1 MTVSLPRRLLTLLP
15 LLGVPGVSRA
25 AGEDVVIVGSERGG
39 AYQEAA
45 DALMAELE
53 RGGVAQRAMRY
64 FTLAELEALQTTPKL
79 YVALGTEASAA
90 LARREVRIPLLCT
103 LLPRVSFERIARDSG
118 RRPSGHFSALYLS
131 QPPERTLDLIRL
143 ALPQARRVGVL
154 WSEESRSQ
162 LPALEEAAR
171 ARGLRVLAAPVR
183 PEEPV
188 FTALKKVLEDV
199 DVLLAMPDP
208 NIYNSG
214 SIQNIL
220 LASYRA
226 HVPLVAFSAAYVRA
240 GALIA
245 VHSSPAQ
252 LGVQAAQLTRALL
265 QGRGGWPP
273 PQGPQEFSVSLN
285 EPVARSLGLS
295 LDAVAL
301 TERLRRLERLP

>member
-1 MTVSLPRRLLTLLP
+1 MTVSLQRRLLTLLP
-15 LLGVPGVSRA
+15 LLGVPGMSRA
-25 AGEDVVIVGSERGG
+25 AGEDAVIVGSERGG

-45 DALMAELE
+45 EALMAELE
-53 RGGVAQRAMRY
+53 RGGLSGRAVRY

-79 YVALGTEASAA
+79 YVALGAEASAA
-90 LARREVRIPLLCT
+90 LARRETHIPLLCA
-103 LLPRVSFERIARDSG
+103 LLPQVRFERIARDSA
-118 RRPSGHFSALYLS
+118 RRPSSHFSALYLS
-131 QPPERTLDLIRL
+131 QPVARQLDLIRL

-154 WSEESRSQ
+154 WSEESRSL

-171 ARGLRVLAAPVR
+171 ARGLRVRAEQVR

-188 FTALKKVLEDV
+188 FTVLKKVLEEV
-199 DVLLAMPDP
+199 DVLLALPDP

-220 LASYRA
+220 LTSYRA
-226 HVPLVAFSAAYVRA
+226 HVPMVAFSAAYVRA

-252 LGVQAAQLTRALL
+252 IGQQAAQLVREVL

-273 PQGPQEFSVSLN
+273 PQGPHEFSVSVN
-285 EPVARSLGLS
+285 EPVARSWGLN
-295 LDAVAL
+295 LDAAAL
-301 TERLRRLERLP
+301 TERLRRLERKP